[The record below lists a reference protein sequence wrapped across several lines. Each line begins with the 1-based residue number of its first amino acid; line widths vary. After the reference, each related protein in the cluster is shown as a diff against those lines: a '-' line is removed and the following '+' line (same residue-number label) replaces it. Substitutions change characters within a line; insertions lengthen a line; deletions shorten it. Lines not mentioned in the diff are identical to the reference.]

1 MPAGTESDVL
11 GTLGSDRVSAP
22 TLPMDRRYLGLNMLE
37 EMWGCRAALSF
48 QVMLEEQCEKGNN
61 SRKIPKS
68 KGHCRAEIISRWHMH
83 FFIFIFL

>member
-1 MPAGTESDVL
+1 
-11 GTLGSDRVSAP
+11 
-22 TLPMDRRYLGLNMLE
+22 MLE
-37 EMWGCRAALSF
+37 EMWGCRAALCF